1 MGELLKSEPLV
12 EALCEFHFELSGDNE
27 LTLPGLFYA
36 QVRNEFPMQTSVN
49 ELGFQIEFGD
59 EQGMQKIIQAQRLQL
74 KRTDG
79 SAMLQIAQ
87 NRLIVNQLQ
96 PYVSWDN
103 FKNLILEAFKK
114 YIEVCGEF
122 VLKRISLRY
131 INHIIPQPNEEFNID
146 DFLIIIP
153 LFPNPLEQQITGFQ
167 QVYEFFYDSGAF
179 LTHRT
184 GIAEN
189 PDGLT
194 VLILDLDFRSQEI
207 TNVQDKLKICQWLE
221 EWLNQAHDHIEAAFI
236 SSLNSSYYQSLKY
249 EGSQ

>member
-12 EALCEFHFELSGDNE
+12 EALCEFHFDLSGDNE

-36 QVRNEFPMQTSVN
+36 QVRNEFPMLTSVS
-49 ELGFQIEFGD
+49 ELGFQAP
-59 EQGMQKIIQAQRLQL
+59 KLQL

-79 SAMLQIAQ
+79 SAILQIAQ
-87 NRLIVNQLQ
+87 NRLIINQLQ

-114 YIEVCGEF
+114 YIEICGEF

-131 INHIIPQPNEEFNID
+131 LNHITLPQNKDFNIE
-146 DFLIIIP
+146 DFLTIIP
-153 LFPNPLEQQITGFQ
+153 LFPKPLEKTMTGFQ
-167 QVYEFFYDSGAF
+167 QVYEFMYNPPGAF

-184 GIAEN
+184 GVAKKTNEI
-189 PDGLT
+189 T
-194 VLILDLDFRSQEI
+194 VLILDLDFSFTSQEI
-207 TNVQDKLKICQWLE
+207 ANSQDKSKTCQWLE
-221 EWLNQAHDHIEAAFI
+221 EWLNQAHNHIEEAFI

-249 EGSQ
+249 EESQ